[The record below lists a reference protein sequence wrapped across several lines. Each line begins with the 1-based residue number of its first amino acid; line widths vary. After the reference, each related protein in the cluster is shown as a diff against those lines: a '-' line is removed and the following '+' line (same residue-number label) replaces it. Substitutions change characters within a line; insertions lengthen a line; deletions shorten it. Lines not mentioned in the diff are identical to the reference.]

1 MLKLAV
7 RSEWQ
12 RASRS
17 TREMTINTGW
27 CEFTVS
33 QSTFFSQSVSAAS
46 AKIIK
51 EFVKCTGSNTARHG
65 AARESELH
73 LHPGPE
79 TREAGYQR
87 VDIPLTG
94 TMRTRC
100 ITLGSHTGT
109 RVHRSRLSSEKAQF
123 SGPVIAGALC
133 QPSPGQPFIT
143 GIRA

>member
-1 MLKLAV
+1 MLKFAM
-7 RSEWQ
+7 RSEWK
-12 RASRS
+12 RANRS
-17 TREMTINTGW
+17 TREMTVNTGW
-27 CEFTVS
+27 HEFTVS
-33 QSTFFSQSVSAAS
+33 QSTFFSRSVSAAS

-51 EFVKCTGSNTARHG
+51 EFVKCTGSNTARRG

-94 TMRTRC
+94 TMHPAYHP
-100 ITLGSHTGT
+100 GSHTAT
-109 RVHRSRLSSEKAQF
+109 RVHHSRLSSEKAQF

-143 GIRA
+143 GMRA